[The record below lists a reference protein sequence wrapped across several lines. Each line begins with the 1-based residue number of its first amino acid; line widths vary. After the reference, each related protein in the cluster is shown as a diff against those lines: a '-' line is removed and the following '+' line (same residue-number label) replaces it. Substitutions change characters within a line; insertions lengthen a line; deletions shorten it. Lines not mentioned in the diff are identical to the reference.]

1 MYVHVFRII
10 MSQDSS
16 YNASHLLPVPTA
28 HSHVSKLCRDTGHN
42 IKTLRALSAAH
53 SEVTLKRPEVVI
65 DDFEMANIET
75 QWAFLPVYI
84 YMWRNQQT
92 MCRMYW
98 GAA

>member
-10 MSQDSS
+10 MSHDSS

-28 HSHVSKLCRDTGHN
+28 HSHVSKLCRETGHN

-53 SEVTLKRPEVVI
+53 SEVTLKRLEVAI
-65 DDFEMANIET
+65 DDFQMANIET

-84 YMWRNQQT
+84 YVEKS
-92 MCRMYW
+92 
-98 GAA
+98 AEDV